1 MVFHLGLTIQQ
12 HHTSSCQNLLLCS
25 LSSLSSISS
34 ISTGKLMYIQNSLW
48 DHTTFYNPI
57 SLQLMV
63 PKWLPPDTPFTPSL
77 PLSVNMPI
85 NNKGKGNIFIDDT
98 IFIIPN
104 INDNLEQAAKAAPL
118 AITTFARPVTQSKL
132 TPRKPIISMIFF

>member
-1 MVFHLGLTIQQ
+1 
-12 HHTSSCQNLLLCS
+12 
-25 LSSLSSISS
+25 
-34 ISTGKLMYIQNSLW
+34 
-48 DHTTFYNPI
+48 
-57 SLQLMV
+57 MV